1 MTVRNPNPTCHR
13 EELNMDRSAIVAWAK
28 AERLSL
34 ADFFDGLDDH
44 EWQTA
49 SLCPGWTVHDV
60 AAHMTLS
67 TRTTL
72 LGTIKGAIRA
82 RGNFDRMEAD
92 LARERA
98 ARFGPAELIAQLRET
113 AGSAHRAPL
122 SSPLDPLVDAVVHG
136 QDVARPLGRPR
147 EMPAE
152 QTVAALEH
160 VLASRFYGARKR
172 LAGTRLVATD
182 REWSAG
188 EGQDEIRGAVG
199 DLLLV
204 ATGRAAGLAG
214 VSGPGA
220 ERIAA
225 TL

>member
-1 MTVRNPNPTCHR
+1 
-13 EELNMDRSAIVAWAK
+13 MDRTALLEWVK

-34 ADFFDGLDDH
+34 ADFFDDLDDH

-49 SLCPGWTVHDV
+49 SLCSGWTVHDV

-67 TRTTL
+67 TRTTR
-72 LGTIKGAIRA
+72 LGMIKGAIRA

-92 LARERA
+92 WARERA
-98 ARFGPAELIAQLRET
+98 ARFAPTELIAQLRET
-113 AGSAHRAPL
+113 AGSAQRTPL
-122 SSPLDPLVDAVVHG
+122 SSPVDPLVDALVHG
-136 QDVARPLGRPR
+136 QDVARPLGRAR

-152 QTVAALEH
+152 QTVTALEH
-160 VLASRFYGARKR
+160 VLASPFYGARKR

-182 REWSAG
+182 REWAAG
-188 EGQDEIRGAVG
+188 KGQDEVRGPVS
-199 DLLLV
+199 DLLLL

-220 ERIAA
+220 ARIAA
-225 TL
+225 VL

>member
-1 MTVRNPNPTCHR
+1 
-13 EELNMDRSAIVAWAK
+13 MDRSGILAWVK

-34 ADFFDGLDDH
+34 ADFLDDLDDH
-44 EWQTA
+44 EWQRD
-49 SLCPGWTVHDV
+49 SLCAGWTVHDV

-67 TRTTL
+67 TRSTF

-82 RGNFDRMEAD
+82 RGNWNRMEAG
-92 LARERA
+92 LARDRA
-98 ARFGPAELIAQLRET
+98 AVFGPAELIAQLRET

-122 SSPLDPLVDAVVHG
+122 SSRWDPLVDALVHG
-136 QDVARPLGRPR
+136 QDVARPLGRER

-160 VLASRFYGARKR
+160 VLASPFYGARKR

-182 REWSAG
+182 REWAAG
-188 EGQDEIRGAVG
+188 NGQDEIRGPTG
-199 DLLLV
+199 ELLLL

-214 VSGPGA
+214 VCGPGA

-225 TL
+225 VLRVSEPKNVTR